1 MKTLLIIF
9 AALLVHDTVAS
20 DHWAFQP
27 VRRPEVPVVAGLVF
41 EANPIDAFILR
52 QLGEA
57 GMGFAPEAT
66 AERLI
71 RRMALDLIGLPPK
84 PDEVEVFVKAFS
96 SDPERAC
103 SALIDRLLES
113 PHYGERW
120 GRHWL
125 DVARFAETD
134 GFEHDAVRPHAWR
147 YRDYVIRSYNDDK
160 PYDRFICEQVAGD
173 VLWPDEPQARIATG
187 FNLLGPDMVDSADQE
202 QRRLN
207 RLTDMTDTTAL
218 AFVGL
223 TMGCAKCHDHPFE
236 PITQREY
243 YGLQAFYT
251 PLDFNDAAP
260 VHTPAELS
268 SHKMDLARYESRAE
282 VVALAA
288 FDMEHRPAGRK
299 LSHKAY
305 LKTLSKDEKAA
316 RDKLEG
322 SARRYKRPELP
333 AALTVSYP
341 SGTWRETHLL
351 NRGEY
356 SQPRE
361 VVPPGFPKIVPGDE
375 TRPKDR
381 RDLAAWL
388 TDPGNPLTARVM
400 VNRVWRQHF
409 GRGLV
414 ATPSDFGV
422 TSKAPTH
429 PELLDWLA
437 SEFVRDG
444 WSLKALHRLILSSK
458 TWRQAVVDSPD
469 RLLYRGWLPKRLE
482 GEVIRDSLL
491 EISGRLNPAMYGPG
505 VMPPIPAEVFKGASG
520 WSPSKD
526 SADHGRRSIY
536 IFARRNLRFPFLEV
550 FDAPDSNLSC
560 SARQESTTA
569 PQSLT
574 LLNAAD
580 VVEAARRVAESL
592 PKNAIVASA
601 YRRIL
606 GRDPSAEE
614 ADLAER
620 FLQRSPAKELCRALF
635 NLNEFVYA
643 Y

>member
-27 VRRPEVPVVAGLVF
+27 VRRPEVPVVAGLVS

-260 VHTPAELS
+260 VYTPAELS

-316 RDKLEG
+316 RDKLEE

-341 SGTWRETHLL
+341 SGPWRKTRLL

-580 VVEAARRVAESL
+580 VVEAARQVAESL
-592 PKNAIVASA
+592 PKNTIVASA